1 MSGSQTVTGAYA
13 KIEAHEDLCAER
25 YRNINTSLTALHST
39 VRGAR
44 TAVVSV
50 GLALIAWLAS
60 QVYEKIV
67 NPPEPP
73 PAVTATATSR

>member
-1 MSGSQTVTGAYA
+1 MTGAYA

-60 QVYEKIV
+60 QVYDRLAH
-67 NPPEPP
+67 PPEPP
-73 PAVTATATSR
+73 PVVTATATSR